1 MVKKI
6 IILLIAIIAVALFK
20 EELTTVVRSIAKIFI

>member
-6 IILLIAIIAVALFK
+6 IILLIAIIVVALFK
-20 EELTTVVRSIAKIFI
+20 EELTNVVRSIAKIFI